1 MSEEIKTKVTQVS
14 VYRESINPLFG
25 EGRILVAPVDESS
38 GSFLSITGQ
47 NDTSEDQ
54 NIRMDWDEW
63 DKLVEAVA
71 AHRKEWEWEW
81 IDE

>member
-1 MSEEIKTKVTQVS
+1 MSDEIKTKVTQVS

-25 EGRILVAPVDESS
+25 EGRILVGPVDEAA

-54 NIRMDWDEW
+54 TIRIDWDEW

-71 AHRKEWEWEW
+71 AHRKEWEW
-81 IDE
+81 D